1 MNTRNERFYYK
12 QDRLKQLR
20 AFCYSAE
27 TGRISK
33 AAERTFLSQPS
44 VSLLVRALEKD
55 LQAALFERNGPRIQL
70 TPEGRMLYELA
81 TPLVEGL
88 EALPAT
94 FMEKSRNIIVGDL
107 HIAAGETAI
116 LYLLPDAMK
125 RLASQC
131 PDVHFNL
138 HNVTA
143 RDGLALLRANE
154 AEFMVGTLLEIPQDM
169 EYRPLVAYD
178 PMLITPR
185 DHALARKREV
195 TLEDIARYGLILPP
209 RHLSSSRLV
218 NLVFQQHQVP
228 YQITLE
234 AGGWEVIKQFVAR
247 GLGISICASLCLTG
261 SEDLVAIPVRRYFPA
276 RNYGLILRKGKHL
289 SPAGRNFVEVL
300 AETKFK
306 DNALVE
312 TRRTSVERTCENDEE
327 PTYNWIGQLYSLRG
341 LRGSLGH
348 ERETGHST
356 R

>member
-1 MNTRNERFYYK
+1 MPARSERFYYK

-33 AAERTFLSQPS
+33 AADRMFLSQPS

-55 LQAALFERNGPRIQL
+55 LQTALFERNGPRIQL

-81 TPLVEGL
+81 APLVEGL

-94 FMEKSRNIIVGDL
+94 FAEKSKNIIAGDL

-125 RLASQC
+125 QFATQY

-143 RDGLALLRANE
+143 RDGLELLRANE
-154 AEFMVGTLLEIPQDM
+154 AEFMVGTLLEIPDDI

-185 DHALARKREV
+185 HHPLTSKSDIR
-195 TLEDIARYGLILPP
+195 LEDIAAYGLILPP
-209 RHLSSSRLV
+209 RHLSSSRIV
-218 NLVFQQHQVP
+218 NLVFQQHHVP

-261 SEDLVAIPVRRYFPA
+261 GEDLVAIAASRYFPK

-289 SPAGRNFVEVL
+289 SPAGRRFIDVL
-300 AETKFK
+300 TDTKFK
-306 DNALVE
+306 DNAIVKM
-312 TRRTSVERTCENDEE
+312 RRTNPAQR
-327 PTYNWIGQLYSLRG
+327 L
-341 LRGSLGH
+341 
-348 ERETGHST
+348 
-356 R
+356 

>member
-1 MNTRNERFYYK
+1 MTSVGERFYYK

-33 AAERTFLSQPS
+33 AAERMFLSQPS
-44 VSLLVRALEKD
+44 ASLLVRALEKD
-55 LQAALFERNGPRIQL
+55 LQTTLFERNGPRIRL
-70 TPEGRMLYELA
+70 TPEGRLLYELA
-81 TPLVEGL
+81 APLVEGL

-94 FMEKSRNIIVGDL
+94 FREKSQNVIMGDL

-125 RLASQC
+125 RFTLQFAG
-131 PDVHFNL
+131 VHFNL

-143 RDGLALLRANE
+143 RDGLTLLRANE
-154 AEFMVGTLLEIPQDM
+154 AEFMVGTLLEIPDDM

-185 DHALARKREV
+185 DHPLARKRNV
-195 TLEDIARYGLILPP
+195 RLEDIAQYGLILPP
-209 RHLSSSRLV
+209 RHLSSSRIV
-218 NLVFQQHQVP
+218 NLVFQQQHVP

-261 SEDLVAIPVRRYFPA
+261 EEDLAAIPVRRHFPR
-276 RNYGLILRKGKHL
+276 RNYGLVVRRGKHL
-289 SPAGRNFVEVL
+289 SPAGRRFIEVL
-300 AETKFK
+300 GETKFK
-306 DNALVE
+306 DNAISK
-312 TRRTSVERTCENDEE
+312 TRRTNG
-327 PTYNWIGQLYSLRG
+327 N
-341 LRGSLGH
+341 
-348 ERETGHST
+348 
-356 R
+356 